1 VDDLAGPPESLGAD
15 LRETEV
21 LDLAFVLEFLHLAD
35 GLLDRSLLVHTVAVV
50 EIDVL
55 YAEALQRA
63 FACFAAVFR
72 C

>member
-1 VDDLAGPPESLGAD
+1 
-15 LRETEV
+15 
-21 LDLAFVLEFLHLAD
+21 
-35 GLLDRSLLVHTVAVV
+35 VAVV